1 MNAAAKSASNA
12 AKAASAAAPDIRAPA
27 AKPSPGLSA
36 LASFQQAAGN
46 MAIQTALSGSGAQ
59 GKPAIGH
66 RDDPYEQEADRIAD
80 NLVSLAPVTARGEE
94 KSGPGGQPLPR
105 SVRGFF
111 EQGLETDLSQVR
123 VHTGGHAAQ
132 AAQAIR
138 ARAFTAGRDVVF
150 GAGEYAPE
158 SREGQRLLAH
168 ELVHVAQQSGG
179 GSTPAV
185 QRDDFI
191 SVGLIRELDEYTPPG
206 GGIKYR
212 VGDAA
217 ASSVLM
223 KIVEDEDGDITFYW
237 FNFARGEPQSGGYLQ
252 WDFRVGAATIGL
264 NSKEFSVLGR
274 KLTPDQWRA
283 LWPDP
288 RAALLKM
295 NEDRLVTMPD
305 EAIVETYGGM
315 IHTEAIRVLDENEQS
330 VDALLGVPD
339 RLQFYQE
346 YAIGLRE
353 ASYVRDVLQTRRGEL
368 EQSMAQMQGFSFG
381 MAGRVVGMNPYQR
394 LRRVQEL
401 DAVGRTLE
409 FWYRSFPLLTRLQS
423 GDIKATRIEE
433 VLLTIK
439 ANIIATRAQLRVA
452 PQGRAPFKLW
462 DLDMVRARVD
472 QKLGPRAKAVIAAE
486 DKSRSRWAW
495 VKAGAMLVGG
505 IALLF
510 VPGGAFI
517 DLAIGIAMGVEA
529 WDRAKAMGQAANTG
543 IHVDDGLISQAA
555 ASATQF
561 EAVVATILAV
571 IGVAGM
577 SLRVLRVGRL
587 FVKVRQIAPAMDMA
601 SQVRV
606 ARVLADHP
614 NLLRVGTD
622 LSELNAALRK
632 AGGGLRFEELQA
644 LRTVSYEAQG
654 LKLPTQSRESLDE
667 MLGNV
672 WRDRRRLL
680 QEAGESKARKQDPSD
695 PIYGMYSGATE
706 ANPLTRP
713 SADYLADVA
722 GIAQRRPAGAVSNVQ
737 SSGEAITDLARAGKF
752 AGKRIE
758 RTFHRFE
765 RAGADLTKVQE
776 RIYLNVKADRATKVM
791 DAVVKD
797 IVDNPAQFPG
807 VAMAKLAGP
816 GSVSGRA
823 ESIVI
828 YAENAAA
835 VERVMQR
842 IRSYHK
848 ANPDDFLTSTP
859 PMTNRVLEGVSV
871 GSEPLASGGAVS
883 FGQVR
888 SRAIYDALR
897 QSVQRSETQEQFVQR
912 VLGALRKAGVD
923 PDAPHLNLPG
933 GGP

>member
-1 MNAAAKSASNA
+1 MSAPARRSISG
-12 AKAASAAAPDIRAPA
+12 AKAASAPVPDVRAPV

-36 LASFQQAAGN
+36 LAGFQQAAGN
-46 MAIQTALSGSGAQ
+46 MAIQSALGGSGAQ
-59 GKPAIGH
+59 CRPAIG
-66 RDDPYEQEADRIAD
+66 RRNDPYEQEADRIAD
-80 NLVSLAPVTARGEE
+80 HLVSSAPVAARDEE
-94 KSGPGGQPLPR
+94 QSGPAGWPLPR
-105 SVRGFF
+105 SLRGFF
-111 EQGLETDLSQVR
+111 EHGLQTDLGQVR
-123 VHTGGHAAQ
+123 VHTGGQAAQ
-132 AAQAIR
+132 AAQAVH

-150 GAGEYAPE
+150 GSGEYAPE

-168 ELVHVAQQSGG
+168 ELVHVVQQSGSG
-179 GSTPAV
+179 AVPTV
-185 QRDDFI
+185 QRDDYI
-191 SVGLIRELDEYTPPG
+191 IVGLIRELDSYTDG
-206 GGIKYR
+206 NMTYR

-223 KIVEDEDGDITFYW
+223 KITEDEDGDVTFHW
-237 FNFARGEPQSGGYLQ
+237 FNFARGEPQSGHFLQ
-252 WDFRVGAATIGL
+252 WDFRVGAATIGMS
-264 NSKEFSVLGR
+264 SKEFTVLGR
-274 KLTPDQWRA
+274 KLTPDQWRS

-295 NEDRLVTMPD
+295 HEDKALDMPRD
-305 EAIVETYGGM
+305 AIVETYSGM
-315 IHTEAIRVLDENEQS
+315 IHTEAIQVLNENEQQ
-330 VDALLGVPD
+330 VDALLNVPD
-339 RLQFYQE
+339 RLQSYAE
-346 YAIGLRE
+346 YAEGLRE
-353 ASYVRDVLQTRRGEL
+353 ASYVRDVLETRRDAL
-368 EQSMAQMQGFSFG
+368 EKSMVQMQGFSFG
-381 MAGRVVGMNPYQR
+381 MAGRIVGMNPYQR
-394 LRRVQEL
+394 LNRIREL
-401 DAVGRTLE
+401 DAVGQTLD
-409 FWYRSFPLLTRLQS
+409 FWYRSFPLLTRLKS
-423 GDIKATRIEE
+423 GDIKAARVEE

-439 ANIIATRAQLRVA
+439 ANIIATRAQLQVA

-462 DLDMVRARVD
+462 DLDNVRARVNE
-472 QKLGPRAKAVIAAE
+472 KLGPRAKSAIEAE
-486 DKSRSRWAW
+486 DKSRRRWAW
-495 VKAGAMLVGG
+495 VKAGAMLVGS

-517 DLAIGIAMGVEA
+517 DLAIGIAMGAEA

-543 IHVDDGLISQAA
+543 IHVDEGMVSQAA
-555 ASATQF
+555 ASGSEF
-561 EAVVATILAV
+561 EAVLATIFAV
-571 IGVAGM
+571 VGVVGM
-577 SLRVLRVGRL
+577 GLRVLRIGRL
-587 FVKVRQIAPAMDMA
+587 FVKVRQVAPAMDMA
-601 SQVRV
+601 SHVRV

-614 NLLRVGTD
+614 NLLKVGTD

-644 LRTVSYEAQG
+644 LRSVSYEAQG

-667 MLGNV
+667 MLTNV
-672 WRDRRRLL
+672 WRDRGRLL
-680 QEAGESKARKQDPSD
+680 RDAAESKARKQDPSD
-695 PIYGMYSGATE
+695 PIYGIYSGATE

-713 SADYLADVA
+713 SADYLVDIA
-722 GIAQRRPAGAVSNVQ
+722 GTAQRRPPGSVSNVQ
-737 SSGEAITDLARAGKF
+737 SSGEAITDLAKAGKF
-752 AGKRIE
+752 TGKRIE

-791 DAVVKD
+791 DDVVKD
-797 IVDNPAQFPG
+797 IIDNPSQYPG
-807 VAMAKLAGP
+807 VGMAKLAGP

-835 VERVMQR
+835 VERVMAR

-848 ANPDDFLTSTP
+848 ASPDDFLTSTP

-897 QSVQRSETQEQFVQR
+897 QSVNRSETQEQFVER

-933 GGP
+933 AP